1 MEERQDTPVARI
13 FYASECR
20 IEGAVYGEME
30 RIRASALRHNVPA
43 RIHTALLY
51 QSGWFAQWKEG
62 PGDALQKLMHRVEC
76 DRRHHAMRI
85 VHFSRGPRLL
95 PGPWSMAIVQC
106 DETPMRMAERV
117 ARLRSRL
124 TEGRQCSPPAAWRQL
139 STPMEHSGAAR
150 QDDPDA
156 FQRLMVCSAAGQDSF
171 ELVHWLAR
179 RHGQPVVHRRFA
191 GEAGL
196 DVGTDYVDFADEDRL
211 ARVIA
216 MARKGLQVPLV
227 CAFLGDYSHVV
238 LLLSGDAQ
246 CDAALVA
253 RIAQA
258 CAGLASPPVLV
269 GVAADRGTHKLPF
282 VQAHRAGLI
291 YLDAHADP
299 RHPAGAWAALHPLL
313 ERWREAANSGPL
325 SNPNLIAMR

>member
-1 MEERQDTPVARI
+1 MEEQPDTSVARI
-13 FYASECR
+13 VYASESS

-30 RIRASALRHNVPA
+30 RIRASALGHNVPA
-43 RIHTALLY
+43 GVHTALLY
-51 QSGWFAQWKEG
+51 QSGWFVQWKEG
-62 PGDALQKLMHRVEC
+62 PGDAIQALMGRVEG
-76 DRRHHAMRI
+76 DRRHHSLRI

-95 PGPWSMAIVQC
+95 CGPWSMAIVQC
-106 DETPMRMAERV
+106 DETHARMGERV

-124 TEGRQCSPPAAWRQL
+124 TDGRQCSPPAAWRQL
-139 STPMEHSGAAR
+139 STPMEHPGAAR

-156 FQRLMVCSAAGQDSF
+156 FQRLLVCSAAGQDSF

-196 DVGTDYVDFADEDRL
+196 DVGTNYVDFADEERL

-227 CAFLGDYSHVV
+227 RAFLADHSHVV
-238 LLLSGDAQ
+238 LLLSGDAP
-246 CDAALVA
+246 CDAALLA
-253 RIAQA
+253 RVAQA

-269 GVAADRGTHKLPF
+269 GVAADRDTHRLPF

-291 YLDAHADP
+291 YLDAQADP
-299 RHPAGAWAALHPLL
+299 RDPAAAWAALHPLL
-313 ERWREAANSGPL
+313 ECWREAANSGPL